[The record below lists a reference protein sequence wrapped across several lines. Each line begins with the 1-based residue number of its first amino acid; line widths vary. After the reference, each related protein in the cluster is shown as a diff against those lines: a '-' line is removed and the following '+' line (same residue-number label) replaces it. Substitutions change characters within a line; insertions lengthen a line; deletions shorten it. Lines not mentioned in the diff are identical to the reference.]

1 METFW
6 VIIGCRG
13 RFFNLESQNY
23 GKLERKKVEEVN
35 EKMSILD
42 RMYEEK
48 NWYVLH
54 TYSGYEK
61 KVQEN
66 LSSRMKSMGME
77 ENIFEILV
85 PEQEIYEEKDG
96 KMVPTKKKTFPGY
109 VLVEMIMSDEAWY
122 IVRNTPGVTGFV
134 GSHGAGSKPSPMLP
148 EEVDEVYRGMGV
160 NPRKVEISLEK
171 GDVVEIMSGA
181 FAGMEGIVE
190 GFDED
195 KGKVTVSVEMFGR
208 ETNAVLDYFE
218 VKEIVTD

>member
-1 METFW
+1 
-6 VIIGCRG
+6 
-13 RFFNLESQNY
+13 
-23 GKLERKKVEEVN
+23 
-35 EKMSILD
+35 MSILD

-85 PEQEIYEEKDG
+85 PEQEVHEEKDG
-96 KMVPTKKKTFPGY
+96 KMVSSMQKTFPGY

-160 NPRKVEISLEK
+160 KPPKVEINLNI

-181 FAGMEGIVE
+181 FSGLEGVVE

-208 ETNAVLDYFE
+208 ETDAVLDYFE

>member
-1 METFW
+1 M
-6 VIIGCRG
+6 
-13 RFFNLESQNY
+13 ESQNY